1 VRRAVLQ
8 PSGSCTWQNAN
19 RYQFRF
25 RIPAESFSLT
35 KTSATGQYF
44 VNTVGLACGK
54 TYEVDVR
61 ASFDNGAT
69 WCHTGSQWGDICLL
83 NTVSCL
89 SGGNPHM
96 ATEGSAASLRM
107 YPNPNR
113 GDQLFVNLEGIDAA
127 VETVSVDIFDAFG
140 KRVSARTIA
149 VSADGVI
156 STILELNG
164 QLASGLYLVGVTAGE
179 HQFTQRLVMQP

>member
-1 VRRAVLQ
+1 ML
-8 PSGSCTWQNAN
+8 PSCAWQNAN

-25 RIPAESFSLT
+25 RIVAESFELI

-44 VNTVGLACGK
+44 VNTVGLTCGK

-69 WCHTGSQWGDICLL
+69 WCHAGSLWGDECFLTMTNCLG
-83 NTVSCL
+83 
-89 SGGNPHM
+89 GGNPNM
-96 ATEGSAASLRM
+96 ATAGSAARLRM

-140 KRVSARTIA
+140 KRVSARTIGTQ
-149 VSADGVI
+149 DGFAN
-156 STILELNG
+156 TTLQLNG
-164 QLASGLYLVGVTAGE
+164 SLAAGLYTVSITAGE
-179 HQFTQRLVMQP
+179 QQFTERLVVQP